1 MASRANNYAEQQGF
15 APAISLTE
23 QIAEH
28 LAREIITG
36 RLCANARI
44 QELRVADDLGVSRG
58 SVREALLILESRHLI
73 DLLPRRGA
81 IVRDLKGDELMSFSE
96 LFTDLA
102 AAFFC
107 KLAREPDVDL
117 GVASQAVDAMATAL
131 HRSDLEGSIAARQ
144 AFVDGCFA
152 ELNDV
157 YLVSVLRALLPS
169 ALRLAHQA
177 AGNAAYEM
185 RDTVR
190 FHHALLE
197 ALSRRDEHR
206 VGELVRAFGRREG
219 QLAAER
225 RTP

>member
-1 MASRANNYAEQQGF
+1 MATRANNNAEQQGC

-36 RLCANARI
+36 RLGANARI

-81 IVRDLKGDELMSFSE
+81 IVRDLTGEELVSFSE

-102 AAFFC
+102 AAFFG
-107 KLAREPDVDL
+107 KLARVPDLDL
-117 GVASQAVDAMATAL
+117 GLPAQAVEEMAMAL
-131 HRSDLEGSIAARQ
+131 GRNDLEGSIAARK
-144 AFVDGCFA
+144 AFVDGCLA

-169 ALRLAHQA
+169 ALRLAHRA
-177 AGNAAYEM
+177 ARHTGYEM
-185 RDTVR
+185 RDTIR

-197 ALSRRDEHR
+197 ALSRSDDNRL
-206 VGELVRAFGRREG
+206 GELVRAFGRREG
-219 QLAAER
+219 QLAAECR
-225 RTP
+225 SS